1 MVCVETVGELFV
13 IALLYLALA
22 IVNPIT
28 VDVSQIGGPSRA
40 SRWKTLN
47 MYLLCVGPSD
57 MQANGLHVGRVV
69 SRQTAIINFFI
80 FVCVECFQI
89 VVVQIE

>member
-28 VDVSQIGGPSRA
+28 VDVGQIGGA
-40 SRWKTLN
+40 VKRWKTLN

-57 MQANGLHVGRVV
+57 MQANGLHVGRAV
-69 SRQTAIINFFI
+69 SRQTAIIDFFI